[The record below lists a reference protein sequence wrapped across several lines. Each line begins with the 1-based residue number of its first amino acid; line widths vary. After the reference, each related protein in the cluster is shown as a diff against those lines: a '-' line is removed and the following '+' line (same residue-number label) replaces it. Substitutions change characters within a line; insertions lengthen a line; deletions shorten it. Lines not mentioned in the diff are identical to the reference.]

1 MRFAVRYR
9 EDAPVRVAVGALV
22 LLALAIGLTYFFH
35 TADAGRFGFGTA
47 LAWALAMLGLAVLFI
62 AVLLMRESRPTVR
75 LGLDGLLDRR
85 WSAKPIGWS
94 NIAEFD
100 PVHWFGI
107 PVRWWACAWLT
118 LRLIRRPAC
127 LHGSPV
133 PSDWLH
139 MMMCW
144 CWCSALIARQTRWR
158 HASWGL
164 ARRRSRWRRKLRP
177 GRRAASMPHHR
188 MADLHN

>member
-47 LAWALAMLGLAVLFI
+47 LAWAMAMLGLAVLFI

-75 LGLDGLLDRR
+75 LGLDGLLDRL
-85 WSAKPIGWS
+85 WSPKPIGRS
-94 NIAEFD
+94 NIAEYD

-107 PVRWWACAWLT
+107 PAVR
-118 LRLIRRPAC
+118 LRLVDPDLDPPAS
-127 LHGSPV
+127 LF
-133 PSDWLH
+133 
-139 MMMCW
+139 
-144 CWCSALIARQTRWR
+144 AR
-158 HASWGL
+158 L
-164 ARRRSRWRRKLRP
+164 ARAIGLVAHDDVLVLVLGLDCTADALATRIL
-177 GRRAASMPHHR
+177 GIGTAAIEAAEEAEAWAAGSEYAAPPHG
-188 MADLHN
+188 

>member
-1 MRFAVRYR
+1 MVRRMRFAVRYR

-107 PVRWWACAWLT
+107 PAVR
-118 LRLIRRPAC
+118 LRLVDPDIDPPAS
-127 LHGSPV
+127 LF
-133 PSDWLH
+133 
-139 MMMCW
+139 
-144 CWCSALIARQTRWR
+144 AR
-158 HASWGL
+158 L
-164 ARRRSRWRRKLRP
+164 ARAIGLVAHDDVLVLVLGLDCTADALATRIL
-177 GRRAASMPHHR
+177 GIGTAAIEAAEEAEARAAGSEYAAPPHG
-188 MADLHN
+188 

>member
-1 MRFAVRYR
+1 MVRRMRFAVRYR

-107 PVRWWACAWLT
+107 PAVR
-118 LRLIRRPAC
+118 LRLVDPDIDPPAS
-127 LHGSPV
+127 LF
-133 PSDWLH
+133 
-139 MMMCW
+139 
-144 CWCSALIARQTRWR
+144 AR
-158 HASWGL
+158 L
-164 ARRRSRWRRKLRP
+164 ARAIGLVAHDDVLVLVLGLDCTADALATSIL
-177 GRRAASMPHHR
+177 GIGTAAIEAAEEAEAWAAGSEYAAPPHG
-188 MADLHN
+188 

>member
-62 AVLLMRESRPTVR
+62 AVLLMRDSRPTVR

-85 WSAKPIGWS
+85 WSTKPIGWS
-94 NIAEFD
+94 NIADFD
-100 PVHWFGI
+100 PVH
-107 PVRWWACAWLT
+107 
-118 LRLIRRPAC
+118 
-127 LHGSPV
+127 
-133 PSDWLH
+133 
-139 MMMCW
+139 
-144 CWCSALIARQTRWR
+144 
-158 HASWGL
+158 
-164 ARRRSRWRRKLRP
+164 
-177 GRRAASMPHHR
+177 
-188 MADLHN
+188 

>member
-47 LAWALAMLGLAVLFI
+47 LAWAMAMLGLAVLFI
-62 AVLLMRESRPTVR
+62 AVLLMRESRLTVR

-94 NIAEFD
+94 NIAEYD

-107 PVRWWACAWLT
+107 PAVR
-118 LRLIRRPAC
+118 LRLVDPDLDPPAS
-127 LHGSPV
+127 LFARLARAIGLVAH
-133 PSDWLH
+133 DE
-139 MMMCW
+139 CW

-164 ARRRSRWRRKLRP
+164 ARRRSRRRRRPRP
-177 GRRAASMPHHR
+177 GRPAASMPHHR

>member
-107 PVRWWACAWLT
+107 PAVR
-118 LRLIRRPAC
+118 LRLVDPDLDPPAS
-127 LHGSPV
+127 LF
-133 PSDWLH
+133 
-139 MMMCW
+139 
-144 CWCSALIARQTRWR
+144 AR
-158 HASWGL
+158 L
-164 ARRRSRWRRKLRP
+164 ARAIGLVAHDDVLVLVLGLDCTADVLATRIL
-177 GRRAASMPHHR
+177 GIGTAAIEAAEEAEAWAAGSEYAAPPHG
-188 MADLHN
+188 

>member
-9 EDAPVRVAVGALV
+9 EYAPVRVAVGALV

-107 PVRWWACAWLT
+107 PAVR
-118 LRLIRRPAC
+118 LRLVDLDLDPPAS
-127 LHGSPV
+127 LF
-133 PSDWLH
+133 
-139 MMMCW
+139 
-144 CWCSALIARQTRWR
+144 AR
-158 HASWGL
+158 L
-164 ARRRSRWRRKLRP
+164 ARAIGLVAHDDVLVLVL
-177 GRRAASMPHHR
+177 GL
-188 MADLHN
+188 D